1 VERSEIERSLYGDGW
16 RVVCGVDEAG
26 RGPLAGPVYA
36 AAAILPPNIVID
48 GLDDS
53 KKLSAKTRERLFDEI
68 TRGAA
73 AYSVAAADVDEIE
86 ELNILGATYAAM
98 SRAIFSLP
106 IRPELAL
113 IDGNRAKGVEFPHV
127 CVVGGDGEVACIA
140 AASILAKVSRDRYM
154 ERLDERY
161 PQYGFAGHK
170 GYGTR
175 YHYEMLRRYGPTPE
189 HRKLFLRKMH

>member
-1 VERSEIERSLYGDGW
+1 VELIDLERSLYGDGW

-36 AAAILPPNIVID
+36 AAAILPPNTVIE

-53 KKLSAKTRERLFDEI
+53 KKLSARTRERLFDEI
-68 TRGAA
+68 TRAA
-73 AYSVAAADVDEIE
+73 AACSVASADVDEIE

-113 IDGNRAKGVEFPHV
+113 IDGNRAKGVEFPHM
-127 CVVGGDGEVACIA
+127 CVVGGDGKVACIA

-161 PQYGFAGHK
+161 PQYGFAKHK

-175 YHYEMLRRYGPTPE
+175 FHYEMLRRYGPTPE
-189 HRKLFLRKMH
+189 HRRLFLRKMH